1 MKNEDNFN
9 KWVWIDLEMTGL
21 DENDCVILEI
31 AMIITNPNLE
41 ILASIDMAIWQ
52 PEAILATMVP
62 IVRSLHSSN
71 GLLERVRTSA
81 FSLKE
86 AEDAVLKVLTEHV
99 EYKKGILAGN
109 SMYVDRRFLQKYM
122 PSVENYLH
130 YRQIDVSS
138 IKLLATS
145 WYDNL
150 KTSKK
155 PSSHRALD
163 DIKAS
168 IAELGFYKANIF
180 KDN

>member
-1 MKNEDNFN
+1 
-9 KWVWIDLEMTGL
+9 
-21 DENDCVILEI
+21 
-31 AMIITNPNLE
+31 
-41 ILASIDMAIWQ
+41 
-52 PEAILATMVP
+52 
-62 IVRSLHSSN
+62 
-71 GLLERVRTSA
+71 
-81 FSLKE
+81 
-86 AEDAVLKVLTEHV
+86 
-99 EYKKGILAGN
+99 
-109 SMYVDRRFLQKYM
+109 MYVDRRFLQKYM